1 MRAYAAQAMTDI
13 DSPIVWR
20 QISPYG
26 LISTCDRYRIG
37 KAIVGGKA
45 VYSLFSEFDLIGRY
59 ASASEAKNACNGQEK
74 APAE

>member
-1 MRAYAAQAMTDI
+1 M
-13 DSPIVWR
+13 IVWR

-37 KAIVGGKA
+37 KAIVGGKP
-45 VYSLFSEFDLIGRY
+45 VYSLFDGLDLIGRY
-59 ASASEAKNACNGQEK
+59 ASASEAKTACEVHKK